1 VRRSRNQGQG
11 NRVKAEGAE
20 VLAKA
25 AEHSSFAFLCPTS
38 ALHSVR
44 ITQLV
49 EDFSGHEKAQKGSKE
64 KSLCCLCLFVAIP
77 NVLVAACR
85 AVCFALKVVAEMM
98 QMQG

>member
-11 NRVKAEGAE
+11 NRVNAEGAE

-38 ALHSVR
+38 A
-44 ITQLV
+44 
-49 EDFSGHEKAQKGSKE
+49 
-64 KSLCCLCLFVAIP
+64 
-77 NVLVAACR
+77 
-85 AVCFALKVVAEMM
+85 CFALKVVAEMM